1 MAAQQVTSGRRG
13 RPREFDLDEAVR
25 DAVEVFQTHGYEGAS
40 LVHLQ
45 EGTGLTKGSLYK
57 AFTDKKTLFLLALDR
72 YTSENT
78 ASLRDSLASGAPKE
92 AVRSALVAIARTSA
106 LVSGER
112 GCLVVGSTTEMAAKD
127 KDIKDRIK
135 RTFARM
141 EGYLR
146 EAIVRGQGA
155 GEITSRNSPKSL
167 SRFLLCLIEGL
178 GVLGKT
184 GRTEKEMLEIVDV
197 AMTALD

>member
-1 MAAQQVTSGRRG
+1 M
-13 RPREFDLDEAVR
+13 DEAVR
-25 DAVEVFQTHGYEGAS
+25 NAMEVFQTHGYEGTS

-78 ASLRDSLASGAPKE
+78 ASLRDGLASGAPKE
-92 AVRSALVAIARTSA
+92 AVRSALMAIAKASA

-127 KDIKDRIK
+127 KDIKERIK

-146 EAIVRGQGA
+146 EAIARGQA
-155 GEITSRNSPKSL
+155 SGEITSGNSPEAL

-197 AMTALD
+197 AMAALG